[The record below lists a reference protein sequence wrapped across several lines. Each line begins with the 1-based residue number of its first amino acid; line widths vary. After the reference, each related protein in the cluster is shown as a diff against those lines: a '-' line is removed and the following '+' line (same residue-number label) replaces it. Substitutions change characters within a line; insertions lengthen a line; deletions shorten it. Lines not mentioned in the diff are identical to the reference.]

1 MKNAKAMK
9 KVPQSLPFR
18 YAEVLLK
25 GDKQKPMSNQKD
37 FFASNDKNYELKED
51 KGIFGKPKMA
61 LKYKSSGKDEKSMM
75 NFEDEDDKKPN
86 KSIIFASKKR
96 NIGSKEEKRKINASM
111 NDELMFH
118 DDKKELP

>member
-1 MKNAKAMK
+1 MK

-25 GDKQKPMSNQKD
+25 GDKQKHVGNEKSLLGR
-37 FFASNDKNYELKED
+37 SNDKNYELKEEN
-51 KGIFGKPKMA
+51 GIFGKPKMA
-61 LKYKSSGKDEKSMM
+61 LKYKSSGKDEKNVI

-86 KSIIFASKKR
+86 KSIIFAAKKR
-96 NIGSKEEKRKINASM
+96 NVGSKEEKRKINASM

-118 DDKKELP
+118 DDKKDDKIP